1 MGTPLKSTTQLRNW
15 WKCLKEDA
23 LSMQVCVTFVLL
35 KDQISVL
42 QAYQNVINPVLVRRI
57 PLPIVRNDFV
67 PRES

>member
-1 MGTPLKSTTQLRNW
+1 
-15 WKCLKEDA
+15 
-23 LSMQVCVTFVLL
+23 MQVCVTFVLL